1 MVEGSAASWSNA
13 RSIDDAEMSG
23 VCAPTITSTL
33 SPASRGAG
41 APPSKFGPWQALH
54 IAILPAMASGGAA
67 GASAVCRAGQVLAA
81 K

>member
-33 SPASRGAG
+33 SPVTR
-41 APPSKFGPWQALH
+41 PSDWSDHEPIRNTNYLLLSDHLEPKTLVEPHFVIRIGL
-54 IAILPAMASGGAA
+54 
-67 GASAVCRAGQVLAA
+67 
-81 K
+81 